1 MAEDI
6 VVESTGSRGGPG
18 ADEMKTVSLA
28 KTGRVGRAWQVVGV
42 LLLLAGLA
50 CGQVPL
56 ENEILTVSPNWAE
69 PGTNVTVTFTLDTD
83 VPPPPPFAP
92 ETVMMGSISCVS
104 TSHPSSNVVIG
115 VFNIPAGESL
125 GAKDCVI
132 TFEVVPGTL
141 TFSKTGGFTVGSE
154 PVPDGEPSTN
164 GAPSAGYNLF
174 GSINSTDT
182 YLMDNDEN
190 ILKTWSSSYTV
201 GNSVYLLEDGSL
213 MRTAKPSNSEFNS
226 GGAGGRVEQ
235 FDWDGS
241 LVWSFDYNTLSNRS
255 HHDID
260 VLPNGNILMMAW
272 ELKTGAEAIAAGRN
286 PSLLT
291 KTNLWPDTVI
301 EVAPTGSYGGD
312 IVWEWHAWDHLVQDY
327 DAGKPNYGV
336 VADHP
341 ELIDLNYAQN
351 GAADW
356 HHINAID
363 YNAALDQIVLSV
375 RNFSEIWVIDHDTTT
390 AEAAGPAGDLL
401 YRWGNP
407 EAYDSGGPGD
417 QQLFVQ
423 HDAKWIEEGLE
434 GEDNILIFNN
444 GQGRPGGN
452 YSSVVEIEP
461 PVAGD
466 GTYTNGLPAA
476 PVWIY
481 TNAIPTNFYS
491 SNISGA
497 QRLPNGN
504 TLICE
509 GAESYA
515 FEVTPDGD
523 LVWDYSHTAQMFRFE
538 RYAPDY
544 LGFIGTELALSART
558 YPIVDTAQDG
568 FYDDV
573 DDISEPGT
581 NDAFYGQDACY
592 DGNQPAYLVSPDGLT
607 VYDYNT
613 GLTWTRSHDWS
624 DDGELDADD
633 KMLQSAA
640 VVYAATLNAAE
651 YGCCSDWRLPSIKE
665 LYSLMDFRG
674 TDPNVEAT
682 DSSGLTPFIDDTI
695 FEIGYGDVGAGERL
709 IDSQFATTT
718 IYVDFVMVDQEA
730 MFGLNL
736 VDGRI
741 KGYPT
746 QNKTYYA
753 YYCRGN
759 TSYGINS
766 FANNGDATITDHAT
780 GLMWAQADSIVG
792 MDWSNALAYAEGS
805 TLAGHTDWRLPNTKE
820 LQSIVDYTRSPGTHG
835 TAAIDPAFA
844 CTQITNMENQA
855 DFPWYWA
862 STTHLKYTGV
872 DDQGSYVCFGRG
884 TGTMDGTNVI
894 DVHGAGCQRSDPKTG
909 DPGSYPSSGH
919 GPQGD
924 VRRVFNHVRIV
935 RDLAPIADYDD
946 DGLTDADE
954 RGVYSTSP
962 YDSDTD
968 GDGATDGDEVY
979 AGTGPTDDAS
989 FFALSG
995 LEITSTTNVV
1005 LQWSSVSNRT
1015 YAVWGSSNLLSNTWW
1030 FIEGG
1035 ITSTPSVN
1043 VYTTT
1048 LQNAA
1053 GEFYRIEVE

>member
-1 MAEDI
+1 ML
-6 VVESTGSRGGPG
+6 VVSSC
-18 ADEMKTVSLA
+18 TVKRFSLYSYKA
-28 KTGRVGRAWQVVGV
+28 MVLHV
-42 LLLLAGLA
+42 LLLGMSAVAALGVDN
-50 CGQVPL
+50 Q
-56 ENEILTVSPNWAE
+56 ILSVSPISADA
-69 PGTNVTVTFTLDTD
+69 GTSNLTVTFTLDSD
-83 VPPPPPFAP
+83 LPPPPPAG
-92 ETVMMGSISCVS
+92 VMPSIVTIGSISGTAV
-104 TSHPSSNVVIG
+104 THTNQYIVTA
-115 VFNIPAGESL
+115 VFDIPAGEAD
-125 GAKDCVI
+125 GAKDCTV
-132 TFEVVPGTL
+132 TFTPGGNTVN
-141 TFSKTGGFTVGSE
+141 FIATGGFTVGD
-154 PVPDGEPSTN
+154 VPAGDDSYTS

-174 GSINSTDT
+174 GGINETST

-190 ILKTWSSSYTV
+190 IIRTWSSSYTP
-201 GNSVYLLEDGSL
+201 GNSVYLLEDGTL
-213 MRTAKPSNSEFNS
+213 MRTANTKSSVFVS
-226 GGAGGRVEQ
+226 GGQGGRVEQ
-235 FDWDGS
+235 FDWDGN
-241 LVWSFDYNTLSNRS
+241 LIWAFDYDTVSHRS
-255 HHDID
+255 HHDIE
-260 VLPNGNILMMAW
+260 VLPNGNILMIAW
-272 ELKTGAEAIAAGRN
+272 EMKSEAEALAAGRD

-291 KTNLWPDTVI
+291 QGELWPDTVI

-312 IVWEWHAWDHLVQDY
+312 IVWEWHSWDHLVQDY
-327 DAGKPNYGV
+327 DAGKPNSDTV
-336 VADHP
+336 SNRV
-341 ELIDLNYAQN
+341 ERIDLNYASN
-351 GAADW
+351 GNADW

-363 YNAALDQIVLSV
+363 YNEDLDQIVLSV
-375 RNFSEIWVIDHDTTT
+375 RNFSEIWVIDHNTTT

-407 EAYDSGGPGD
+407 EACGAGGPSD

-423 HDAKWIEEGLE
+423 HDAKWIEAGLE

-444 GQGRPGGN
+444 GQGRPDGD
-452 YSSVVEIEP
+452 YSSVVEIVP

-466 GTYTNGLPAA
+466 GSYTNGLPAT
-476 PVWIY
+476 PTWIY
-481 TNAIPTNFYS
+481 TNSVPTNFYS

-509 GAESYA
+509 GAEQYA

-523 LVWDYSHTAQMFRFE
+523 LVWDYAHASQMFRFE
-538 RYAPDY
+538 RYSPDF
-544 LGFIGTELALSART
+544 LGFIGTELALSARA

-568 FYDDV
+568 FYDNSA
-573 DDISEPGT
+573 DITEPGT

-624 DDGELDADD
+624 GDGNLDSDD

-640 VVYAATLNAAE
+640 VTYAATLNATS
-651 YGCCSDWRLPSIKE
+651 YGGHSDWRLPSIKE

-674 TDPNVEAT
+674 TDPNVAAT
-682 DSSGLTPFIDDTI
+682 DSSGLTPFIDDTV
-695 FEIGYGDVGAGERL
+695 FEIGYGDLDAGDRL

-718 IYVDFVMVDQEA
+718 IYVDTVMNGSEA

-759 TSYGINS
+759 TSYGVND
-766 FANNGDATITDHAT
+766 FDDNNDGTVSDSAT

-820 LQSIVDYTRSPGTHG
+820 LQSLVDYTRSPSTHG
-835 TAAIDPAFA
+835 TAAIDPIFS
-844 CTQITNMENQA
+844 CTQITNMAGEA
-855 DFPWYWA
+855 DFPWYWTG
-862 STTHLKYTGV
+862 TTHLKYTGV
-872 DDQGSYVCFGRG
+872 DDQGSYVCFGLG
-884 TGTMDGTNVI
+884 MGTMDEGVTII

-909 DPGSYPSSGH
+909 DPGDYPSSGH

-924 VRRVFNHVRIV
+924 VQRVFNHVRIV
-935 RDLAPIADYDD
+935 RDLAPIADFDG
-946 DGLTDADE
+946 DGLTDVDE
-954 RGVYSTSP
+954 RNTYNTSP
-962 YDSDTD
+962 YDTDTDTD
-968 GDGATDGDEVY
+968 GMDDGDEVT
-979 AGTGPTDDAS
+979 AGMDPDDAGS
-989 FFALSG
+989 LFTMTGVTQSG
-995 LEITSTTNVV
+995 DQLVIEWHSA
-1005 LQWSSVSNRT
+1005 SNRT
-1015 YAVWGSSNLLSNTWW
+1015 YAIWGSSNLLSNAWS

-1035 ITSTPSVN
+1035 ILATPPVN
-1043 VYTTT
+1043 AYTTT
-1048 LQNAA
+1048 PASVS